1 MLDHPVWV
9 ADDHAINQTAAAVVD
24 GNRDT
29 CSNMPQPAKFW
40 VIDLGFSVAVD
51 EVTIFASI
59 VVGSITLSIA

>member
-1 MLDHPVWV
+1 
-9 ADDHAINQTAAAVVD
+9 
-24 GNRDT
+24 
-29 CSNMPQPAKFW
+29 MPPPAEFW